1 MGSARD
7 DEPIASVLIR
17 AAGGDASAWRRVV
30 DAYAP
35 RIFALVC
42 SQCRDEELAE
52 EITQSTFCTVVNKL
66 GGYTERGRFE
76 AWIFRIAV
84 NRLRDE
90 MRRRRRQALPIEET
104 KLSAMA
110 PLDTGDGDRAEASE
124 LRELEE
130 ALAQLAPADRLIVDL
145 RHVGGMSFKQLSE
158 HLGEPLGTLLA
169 RHHRA
174 LHKLRTLI
182 EESRKTKT
190 VRPGPTK
197 PGAIGDRLDS
207 KTAETG

>member
-7 DEPIASVLIR
+7 DEPIASVLLR

-66 GGYTERGRFE
+66 GGYTERGKFE

-104 KLSAMA
+104 KLSAMVPA
-110 PLDTGDGDRAEASE
+110 DAGDDDRAEASE

-145 RHVGGMSFKQLSE
+145 RHTGGMSFKQLSE
-158 HLGEPLGTLLA
+158 FLEEPLGTLLA

-182 EESRKTKT
+182 EESRKARKP
-190 VRPGPTK
+190 RPGEERSRT
-197 PGAIGDRLDS
+197 AGDPRDS
-207 KTAETG
+207 SAAETG